1 MFRGLEGLESG
12 AFCGSL
18 FPNPGGS
25 GGTAFAAGGGKL
37 RFVIS

>member
-12 AFCGSL
+12 AFFAGV
-18 FPNPGGS
+18 FTNPGGT
-25 GGTAFAAGGGKL
+25 GGTAFAVGGGKY